1 MSHYIY
7 VTTYLEDILIYST
20 DEETHKTHLMEVFNR
35 FSAGFSAAGVI
46 CVVRSVKL
54 LQACLF

>member
-20 DEETHKTHLMEVFNR
+20 DKENHKTHLMEVFNR
-35 FSAGFSAAGVI
+35 FSAAGVI

-54 LQACLF
+54 LQACIF